1 MLLWKRC
8 GRARCRFRRGHA
20 QGKQAV
26 SPPRLWLCH
35 AVVRS
40 RCAALRGRLVMGG
53 LLRARRCVS
62 RCCCAPGGCFLRGGR
77 SGLCSVGVWVVPA
90 RAAVQP
96 SVAADAGL
104 VGCFVSCATAP
115 SCGRGA
121 TATARLNATVT
132 RRLCAF
138 LGARLSG
145 AVPVSKRPRARQTG
159 RFTAAPVALSR
170 RRATRCAALRGRLVM
185 GGFASG

>member
-1 MLLWKRC
+1 MRVWVL
-8 GRARCRFRRGHA
+8 GCRGQCRSRRGHA

-62 RCCCAPGGCFLRGGR
+62 RCCCVPGGCFLRGGR

-104 VGCFVSCATAP
+104 VGEFVSCAPARCERWLCDRNCAAERQPLHVRDVNSGRQTAAV
-115 SCGRGA
+115 CR
-121 TATARLNATVT
+121 
-132 RRLCAF
+132 F
-138 LGARLSG
+138 DG
-145 AVPVSKRPRARQTG
+145 AVPA
-159 RFTAAPVALSR
+159 R
-170 RRATRCAALRGRLVM
+170 RRGFGEAILQGCARLLGVT
-185 GGFASG
+185 